1 MRWTKLWRDIQAESG
16 RGLLML
22 TAIAFALFAVTAM
35 LGAYGIVTREVQTN
49 YLSTN
54 PADVTIDVSAVT
66 PEMLALA
73 RGFPGVATAE
83 ARSVIEARAQV
94 GGEWMRMLV
103 FVVDDFDTMQ
113 MNLFRAE
120 AGAWPPPDGTMLIE
134 RLAVDSLHA
143 GIGDQVTIRTPSGQ
157 VASVPVSGTVHD
169 TTLAPAWQEQ
179 SGYGYLSLAT
189 WSALGEPATL
199 QELRVQ
205 FDGSPTQAQIDSKA
219 LELAGTL
226 KAHGFDVHDVKAPP
240 AGQHPHQGQIS
251 SALLMFLGLATLA
264 LVLAAILAAAVL
276 AATLARQAR
285 EIAVMKAIGAR
296 RGQIAA
302 LYLVALLALGALA
315 LLISLPLGVW
325 AAGGLSMVMA
335 NTMNFLILDRSIP
348 AWIYAVIIA
357 AGLLMPIIAAWPAV
371 MRASSV
377 TVREALSSS
386 GVASSLGARS
396 PGGLSGRFGGILGG
410 LSLVWLLAAR
420 NTFRR
425 RGRLLLSLALLATGG
440 ALFITALSARDGW
453 REIAASA
460 LTSRHYDVEF
470 RLSEPATAARIGQA
484 LAASGAVAAH
494 EIWGTAET
502 AYVNADRLSIMR
514 TYPDRGHGSFSI
526 IGVPPDTGL
535 VSLPLIEGR
544 WLEQGDTDALVLTQQ
559 NHRGSSAPKMGDRV
573 TLEVDGKPRDW
584 TLVGVV
590 REIGGGGAYV
600 NKPAFEKIA
609 GEAGGQLVRIVLA
622 PDFVGGRDAAL
633 AAVEAA
639 LAQAGIHIERAM
651 PVDTLYL
658 ALVGHV
664 EVPVTMLIAAAVLL
678 ALIGGLGL
686 ASMMAVNVLERTRE
700 IGVMKAVGATP
711 ATVLKIVVG
720 EGLFTAGLSWLAAIG
735 LALPLIALI
744 DLSGTVMFGTALPFV
759 VSPLGVGVWL
769 AAVLIVAVIA
779 SAVPAWRASRQVVR
793 TALAYT

>member
-1 MRWTKLWRDIQAESG
+1 MRWIKLWRDIQAESG

-22 TAIAFALFAVTAM
+22 TAIAFALFAVTTM
-35 LGAYGIVTREVQTN
+35 LGAYGIVTREVRTN

-54 PADVTIDVSAVT
+54 PAHVTIDVGAVT
-66 PEMLALA
+66 PEMLAFA
-73 RGFPGVATAE
+73 GEFPGVATAE
-83 ARSVIEARAQV
+83 ARSVIEARAEV
-94 GGEWMRMLV
+94 GGEWMRILI
-103 FVVDDFDTMQ
+103 FVVDDFDAMQ
-113 MNLFRAE
+113 MNLFRPVL
-120 AGAWPPPDGTMLIE
+120 GDWPPPDGTMLVE
-134 RLAVDSLHA
+134 RLAVDTLNA
-143 GIGDQVTIRTPSGQ
+143 GIGDKVTVRTPSGR

-189 WSALGEPATL
+189 WSALGEPAAL
-199 QELRVQ
+199 EELRIK
-205 FDGSPTQAQIDSKA
+205 FEGDPTQIQIDGKA
-219 LELAGTL
+219 LELAEAL
-226 KAHGFDVHDVKAPP
+226 KARGFDVHDVKAPP

-251 SALLMFLGLATLA
+251 SALLMFLALAMLA
-264 LVLAAILAAAVL
+264 FVLAAVLVAAVL

-285 EIAVMKAIGAR
+285 EIAVMKAVGAR
-296 RGQIAA
+296 GGQIAG

-315 LLISLPLGVW
+315 LLVSLPLGTW
-325 AAGGLSMVMA
+325 AAGGLSVVMA
-335 NTMNFLILDRSIP
+335 DTMNFLVLDNSIP
-348 AWIYAVIIA
+348 LWIFAVVIA
-357 AGLLMPIIAAWPAV
+357 AGLLMPIVAALPAV
-371 MRASSV
+371 LRASNV
-377 TVREALSSS
+377 TVREALSST
-386 GVASSLGARS
+386 GVASSFGAGSR
-396 PGGLSGRFGGILGG
+396 GRLSARFGGLG
-410 LSLVWLLAAR
+410 LIWLLAAR

-453 REIAASA
+453 RAIAASA

-470 RLSEPATAARIGQA
+470 RLSAPVAEARIEQA
-484 LAASGAVAAH
+484 LAASGAVVRH
-494 EIWGTAET
+494 EVWGIAET
-502 AYVNADRLSIMR
+502 AYVNADQLSIMR

-535 VSLPLIEGR
+535 VSMPLIQGR
-544 WLEQGDTDALVLTQQ
+544 WLEVDDTDALVLTQQ
-559 NHRGSSAPKMGDRV
+559 NHRGSSAPKLGDRL

-600 NKPAFEKIA
+600 NKSAFEAIA
-609 GEAGGQLVRIVLA
+609 GDDAGQLVRVVLA
-622 PDFVGGRDAAL
+622 PDFAGGRDAAL
-633 AAVEAA
+633 AAVETSLTEADI
-639 LAQAGIHIERAM
+639 QIERAM

-686 ASMMAVNVLERTRE
+686 ASMMTVNVLERTRE

-720 EGLFTAGLSWLAAIG
+720 EGLFTAGLSWLAAMA
-735 LALPLIALI
+735 LALPLIGLI
-744 DLSGTVMFGTALPFV
+744 GLSGIVMFGTPLPFA
-759 VSPLGVGVWL
+759 VSFAGASVWL
-769 AAVLIVAVIA
+769 AAVLIIALIA
-779 SAVPAWRASRQVVR
+779 SAVPAWRAARLVVR
-793 TALAYT
+793 QALAYT

>member
-22 TAIAFALFAVTAM
+22 TAIAFALFAVTTM
-35 LGAYGIVTREVQTN
+35 LGAYGIVTREVRTN

-54 PADVTIDVSAVT
+54 PAHVTIDVGGVT

-73 RGFPGVATAE
+73 KDFPGVATAE
-83 ARSVIEARAQV
+83 ARSVIEARAEV
-94 GGEWMRMLV
+94 GGEWMRMLI
-103 FVVDDFDTMQ
+103 FVVDDFNAMQ
-113 MNLFRAE
+113 MNLFRPVL
-120 AGAWPPPDGTMLIE
+120 GDWPPPDGTMLVE

-143 GIGDQVTIRTPSGQ
+143 GIGGKVTIRTPSGR
-157 VASVPVSGTVHD
+157 VASVTISGTVHD

-189 WSALGEPATL
+189 WSALGEPAVL
-199 QELRVQ
+199 EELRIK
-205 FDGSPTQAQIDSKA
+205 FESDATQAQIDSRA
-219 LELAGTL
+219 LELAEAL
-226 KAHGFDVHDVKAPP
+226 KARGFDVHDVKAPP

-251 SALLMFLGLATLA
+251 SALLMFLGLASLA
-264 LVLAAILAAAVL
+264 LVLAAVLVAAVL
-276 AATLARQAR
+276 AATLARQAK
-285 EIAVMKAIGAR
+285 EIAVMKAVGAR
-296 RGQIAA
+296 GGQIAG

-315 LLISLPLGVW
+315 LVVSLPLGAW
-325 AAGGLSMVMA
+325 AAGGLSVVMA
-335 NTMNFLILDRSIP
+335 DTMNFLVLDNSIP
-348 AWIYAVIIA
+348 LWIFVEVIA
-357 AGLLMPIIAAWPAV
+357 AGLLMPIIAALPAV
-371 MRASSV
+371 MRASNV
-377 TVREALSSS
+377 TVREALSST
-386 GVASSLGARS
+386 GVASSFGAGSSGRV
-396 PGGLSGRFGGILGG
+396 LSRFGGFG
-410 LSLVWLLAAR
+410 LIWLLAAR

-470 RLSEPATAARIGQA
+470 RLSAPVAEARIEQA
-484 LAASGAVAAH
+484 LAASGAVARH
-494 EIWGTAET
+494 EVWGIAET
-502 AYVNADRLSIMR
+502 AYVNADQLSIMR
-514 TYPDRGHGSFSI
+514 TYPDRGHGSLSI
-526 IGVPPDTGL
+526 IGVPPATNL
-535 VSLPLIEGR
+535 VSMPLIQGR
-544 WLEQGDTDALVLTQQ
+544 WLEEGDTDALVLTQQ
-559 NHRGSSAPKMGDRV
+559 NHRGSSAPKPGDSL
-573 TLEVDGKPRDW
+573 TLDVDGRPRSW

-600 NKPAFEKIA
+600 NKSALERIA
-609 GEAGGQLVRIVLA
+609 GASAGQLVRVVLA

-633 AAVEAA
+633 ASVETSMAKA
-639 LAQAGIHIERAM
+639 DIQIERAM

-686 ASMMAVNVLERTRE
+686 ASMMTVNVLERTRE
-700 IGVMKAVGATP
+700 IGVMKAVGAAP

-720 EGLFTAGLSWLAAIG
+720 EGLFTAGLSWLAAMC

-744 DLSGTVMFGTALPFV
+744 GLSGTVMFGTALPFV
-759 VSPLGVGVWL
+759 VSFMGAGIWL
-769 AAVLIVAVIA
+769 AAVLIIALIA
-779 SAVPAWRASRQVVR
+779 SAVPAWSASRLVVR
-793 TALAYT
+793 QALAYT

>member
-16 RGLLML
+16 RGLIML
-22 TAIAFALFAVTAM
+22 TAIAFALFAVTTM
-35 LGAYGIVTREVQTN
+35 LGAYGIVTREVRTN

-54 PADVTIDVSAVT
+54 PAHVTIDVGAVT
-66 PEMLALA
+66 QDMLAFA
-73 RGFPGVATAE
+73 RDFPGVATAE
-83 ARSVIEARAQV
+83 ARSVIEARAEV
-94 GGEWMRMLV
+94 GGEWMRMLI
-103 FVVDDFDTMQ
+103 FVVDDFDAMQ
-113 MNLFRAE
+113 MNLFRPVF
-120 AGAWPPPDGTMLIE
+120 GDWPPADGTMLVE
-134 RLAVDSLHA
+134 RLAVETLAA
-143 GIGDQVTIRTPSGQ
+143 GIGDKVTIRTPSGR

-189 WSALGEPATL
+189 WSALGEPAKL
-199 QELRVQ
+199 EELRIK
-205 FDGSPTQAQIDSKA
+205 FEGNPTQAQIDSKA
-219 LELAGTL
+219 LELADAL
-226 KAHGFDVHDVKAPP
+226 RARGFEVHDVKAPP

-251 SALLMFLGLATLA
+251 SALLMFLGLACLA
-264 LVLAAILAAAVL
+264 FVLAAVLVAAVL

-285 EIAVMKAIGAR
+285 EIAVMKAVGAR
-296 RGQIAA
+296 GGQIAG

-315 LLISLPLGVW
+315 LVVSLPLGAW
-325 AAGGLSMVMA
+325 AAGGLSVVMA
-335 NTMNFLILDRSIP
+335 NAMNFLVLDNSIP
-348 AWIYAVIIA
+348 FWIYVVVIA
-357 AGLLMPIIAAWPAV
+357 AGLLMPIIAALPAV
-371 MRASSV
+371 MRASNV
-377 TVREALSSS
+377 TVREALSST
-386 GVASSLGARS
+386 GVASSFGAGSSGRV
-396 PGGLSGRFGGILGG
+396 LSRFGGLG
-410 LSLVWLLAAR
+410 LIWLLAAR

-470 RLSEPATAARIGQA
+470 RLSAPVPEARIGQA
-484 LAASGAVAAH
+484 LVASGAVARH
-494 EIWGTAET
+494 EVWGIAET
-502 AYVNADRLSIMR
+502 AYVNADQLSIMR

-526 IGVPPDTGL
+526 IGVPPATNL
-535 VSLPLIEGR
+535 VSMPLIQGR
-544 WLEQGDTDALVLTQQ
+544 WLEEGDTDALVLTQQ
-559 NHRGSSAPKMGDRV
+559 NHRGSSAPKLGDRL
-573 TLEVDGKPRDW
+573 TLEVDGRPRNW

-600 NKPAFEKIA
+600 NKSAFETTA
-609 GEAGGQLVRIVLA
+609 GAAAGQLVRIVFS
-622 PDFVGGRDAAL
+622 PDFGGGRDAAL
-633 AAVEAA
+633 AAVETS
-639 LAQAGIHIERAM
+639 LAKADIQIERAM

-686 ASMMAVNVLERTRE
+686 ASMMTVNVLERTRE

-720 EGLFTAGLSWLAAIG
+720 EGLFTAGLSWLVAMG

-744 DLSGTVMFGTALPFV
+744 GLSGTVMFGTALPFV
-759 VSPLGVGVWL
+759 VSSMGAGIWL
-769 AAVLIVAVIA
+769 AAVLIIALIA
-779 SAVPAWRASRQVVR
+779 SAVPAWRASRLVVR
-793 TALAYT
+793 QALAYT